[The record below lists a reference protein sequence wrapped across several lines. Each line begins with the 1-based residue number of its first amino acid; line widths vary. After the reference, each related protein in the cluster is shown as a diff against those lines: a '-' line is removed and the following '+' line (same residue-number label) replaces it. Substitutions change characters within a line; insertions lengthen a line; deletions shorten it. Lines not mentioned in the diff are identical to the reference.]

1 MVCRKLTLHS
11 YLVVCRKFI
20 LNYTEMIIA
29 TGMLVTLMA
38 LTASAICL
46 MLYCCDDNGYTSS
59 GSGSSSCWGSARRV
73 VQTQLPAML
82 LRGLKCCLG
91 DKATACLGRQYDY
104 VVYQRNPIMQ
114 VLYVSLINGAYVV
127 WLVYG
132 YGLLPTYL
140 ATSTHHFLA
149 TVLLIIAQVSFYLA
163 CTVRPGS
170 ISDSNMSCFDHQ
182 PYDGLLYVRGTMCR
196 SCRIVKPARSK
207 HCSLCGVCV
216 PMFDHHCIWYGTYP
230 YITSSYSLQYMST
243 HPLLLRIL

>member
-1 MVCRKLTLHS
+1 
-11 YLVVCRKFI
+11 
-20 LNYTEMIIA
+20 MIIA

-38 LTASAICL
+38 LTASVICL
-46 MLYCCDDNGYTSS
+46 MLYCCDNDDEGYTSS
-59 GSGSSSCWGSARRV
+59 GSGRSSSWWVCARRV
-73 VQTQLPAML
+73 VQIQLPAMV

-91 DKATACLGRQYDY
+91 DNAMACLGRQYDY

-114 VLYVSLINGAYVV
+114 VVYVSLINGAYLV

-149 TVLLIIAQVSFYLA
+149 TLLLLIAQVSYYLA

-170 ISDSNMSCFDHQ
+170 ISGSNMSCFDHQ
-182 PYDGLLYVRGTMCR
+182 PYDGLLYVRGTTCR
-196 SCRIVKPARSK
+196 SCRVVKPARSK

-216 PMFDHHCIWYGTYP
+216 PMFDHHCIWYGHPSRIHQSLPVIIVLYVDSYTADDAAATAV
-230 YITSSYSLQYMST
+230 YIL
-243 HPLLLRIL
+243 